1 MKQLRLLI
9 LFGTLAV
16 FLYLVNS
23 SILSSE
29 DNIKNGTV
37 AYFELAPVDPRSLI
51 QGDYMTLEYTIERDA
66 NIAGIGAQD
75 RGQLVVSLDEQLIAR
90 FARLYNDSDTLADN
104 EIVINFYAPNGRV
117 RVGIDSFFFQEGQT
131 NIFGT
136 ARYAEVRILEGGGV
150 MLVHLADENFQTI
163 VPD

>member
-1 MKQLRLLI
+1 MNKLRLLI

-29 DNIKNGTV
+29 NNIENGTV

-51 QGDYMTLEYTIERDA
+51 QGDYMTLTYTIEGDA
-66 NIAGIGAQD
+66 NTANIGIND
-75 RGQLVVSLDEQLIAR
+75 RGQIVVSFDDQQVAHFE
-90 FARLYNDSDTLADN
+90 RLYSESDSLADN
-104 EIVINFYAPNGRV
+104 ETVINFYAPNGRV
-117 RVGIDSFFFQEGQT
+117 RVGVDSFFFQEGQT

-163 VPD
+163 VPE